1 MRLSVWRVAHH
12 RVVAFVFVV
21 AVIFVRRNATIACVF
36 QFGAAFVCYS
46 ISSML
51 VERSDVCAPYPPL
64 SFLPVPAAPLK
75 TYFRSRRH
83 YVCIPVFS
91 IIAVA
96 FLAALDS
103 ARDAHHIGECV
114 LLLFLLLR
122 LFLTQIHFV

>member
-1 MRLSVWRVAHH
+1 MRILVWRVAHH

-96 FLAALDS
+96 FADSAVALFSAALDS
-103 ARDAHHIGECV
+103 ARVAHHIGECV
-114 LLLFLLLR
+114 LLFL
-122 LFLTQIHFV
+122 